1 MGVTVWLETNGKRCQ
16 SEITMP
22 YGCGRHYIAM
32 RYNSTELCPC
42 LPRQPR
48 PPLRRPLP
56 GSIRII
62 ALSPRSE
69 EHTSKL
75 QSLMRN
81 SYAVF
86 CLKKT
91 QINRYTIRVYI
102 TFQQKN

>member
-42 LPRQPR
+42 LPRKPR
-48 PPLRRPLP
+48 PPMRRPFP

-62 ALSPRSE
+62 ALSPSKGASPVSALRQTPGYGDGRSQTPSNDAHSQLYE
-69 EHTSKL
+69 
-75 QSLMRN
+75 Q
-81 SYAVF
+81 
-86 CLKKT
+86 
-91 QINRYTIRVYI
+91 
-102 TFQQKN
+102 